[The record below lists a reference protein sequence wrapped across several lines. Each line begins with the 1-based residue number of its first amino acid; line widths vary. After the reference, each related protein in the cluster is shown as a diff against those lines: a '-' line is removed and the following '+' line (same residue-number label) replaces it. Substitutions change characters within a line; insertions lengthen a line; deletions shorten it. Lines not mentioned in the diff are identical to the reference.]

1 MLSFSVFTIMS
12 FILSYLVL
20 FCFLS
25 SFISLPS
32 PRHYLVCGNT
42 SRLDMMHTLLSR
54 SSQHRFVSS
63 FCWWWTYV
71 CCRLTFCFDAR
82 TTNIMNHT
90 DHVLFCRI
98 SLHSPSLLMTTT
110 SGRSAD
116 ILQKVYLPVINNAV
130 CTSWYQSQGKHVI
143 ISSKQFCAGFK
154 EGGKDAC
161 QVNDN
166 DVNNVST
173 YYGKN
178 LLALSNPCI
187 TFSNLIRETQ
197 EDQCF

>member
-1 MLSFSVFTIMS
+1 MLSFSVFAIMS
-12 FILSYLVL
+12 LFFHILS
-20 FCFLS
+20 CFAFSRLS
-25 SFISLPS
+25 FRC
-32 PRHYLVCGNT
+32 PRHVILWCVENT
-42 SRLDMMHTLLSR
+42 SCLDMMHTLLSR

-98 SLHSPSLLMTTT
+98 SLYSPSLLMTTT

-161 QVNDN
+161 QVNNN
-166 DVNNVST
+166 DVNYVSI

-178 LLALSNPCI
+178 LLALSN
-187 TFSNLIRETQ
+187 NLVLPFQT
-197 EDQCF
+197 